1 MSKNVSF
8 SSGSSSSTCPLLQPV
23 RRFVPSS
30 MNKAGDST
38 IEAMITIIWFHLF
51 SSQIICW
58 SCSPFGN
65 HLCPIVVEYASFS
78 HWSGLSRNMV
88 CRMPSLNHFLF
99 Q

>member
-1 MSKNVSF
+1 SSFQWDEMSKNVSF

-38 IEAMITIIWFHLF
+38 IEAMEKHDELAQVPIGTLLGAVHSGFIYGQ
-51 SSQIICW
+51 SSW
-58 SCSPFGN
+58 
-65 HLCPIVVEYASFS
+65 
-78 HWSGLSRNMV
+78 NM
-88 CRMPSLNHFLF
+88 